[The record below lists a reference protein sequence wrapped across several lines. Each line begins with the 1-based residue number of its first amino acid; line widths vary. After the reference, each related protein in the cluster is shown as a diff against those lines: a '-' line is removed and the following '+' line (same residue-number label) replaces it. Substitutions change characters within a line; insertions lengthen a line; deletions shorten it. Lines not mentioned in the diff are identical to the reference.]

1 MGRPRMTLD
10 ELAAGPPLDLAIIG
24 GGINGAGIFAEA
36 ARAGLRVALFE
47 AEDFGFG
54 TTWRSTKLIHGGLRY
69 LEHGDVRLV
78 AETLRER
85 EWLLR
90 TRPHL
95 VEPLRFLFPM
105 LPWTRRPRWQIH
117 LGLVAYDL
125 LAWRRSLPG
134 HQRLRPDELAARFP
148 GVSSLQR
155 GGFAFSDARC
165 WAPERLTLELVLE
178 GIEAGG
184 AAFNHTPVTRIL
196 TAGGRVTGVGVRAPD
211 GRELTLGARAVLNAA
226 GPWADAVR
234 ELAGD
239 GGDEPLLD
247 LTRGTHIVLR
257 AEGALPRHALI
268 STARSDG
275 RVFFVIPQR
284 DSYLIGTTDVR
295 HEGDPGSVR
304 PTREEV
310 AYLLEEAAALV
321 PSLEATAERVA
332 YAYAGLRPLRRSGKG
347 PEGAISRRHELVD
360 HGRQGGVRGL
370 YSATGGKLS
379 TYRALARELLMRL
392 DTRPAPELPPPA
404 LASLHEA
411 PHPRLR
417 QYGARLAAVLAAGR
431 GELCSGCGL
440 LDGEVRH
447 AVRAEL
453 AATLS
458 DVLLR
463 RTGAAWS
470 PDRAEG
476 CAEAAA
482 SVMAEEL
489 GWTPAER
496 ERQLAAFRAD
506 LARHLPT
513 WAELAA
519 ESAAEG
525 RDLSTRR
532 G

>member
-1 MGRPRMTLD
+1 MGRVGMTIE
-10 ELAAGPPLDLAIIG
+10 ELASGPPLDLAIIG

-78 AETLRER
+78 VETLRER

-95 VEPLRFLFPM
+95 VEPLRFLFPL

-117 LGLVAYDL
+117 LGLAAYDL

-134 HQRLRPDELAARFP
+134 HQRLTAAALAERFP
-148 GVSSLQR
+148 ALADEQR

-165 WAPERLTLELVLE
+165 WAPERLALELVLE
-178 GIEAGG
+178 GVEAGG
-184 AAFNHTPVTRIL
+184 FAFNHTPVTGII
-196 TAGGRVTGVGVRAPD
+196 TAGGRVTGIVVRSPGGGECALP
-211 GRELTLGARAVLNAA
+211 ARAVLNAA

-234 ELAGD
+234 ELAGER
-239 GGDEPLLD
+239 GERPLLD
-247 LTRGTHIVLR
+247 LTRGTHIVVP
-257 AEGALPRHALI
+257 AEGPLPRYALI

-275 RVFFVIPQR
+275 RVFFIIPQR
-284 DSYLIGTTDVR
+284 DAYLVGTTDVR
-295 HEGDPGSVR
+295 HQGDPGDVR
-304 PTREEV
+304 PTPEEV
-310 AYLLEEAAALV
+310 EYLVAEAQALAPGLGV
-321 PSLEATAERVA
+321 TRERVA

-347 PEGAISRRHELVD
+347 PEGDISRRHELVD

-379 TYRALARELLMRL
+379 TYRALGRELLERL
-392 DTRPAPELPPPA
+392 GVRPAAEPAAPPA
-404 LASLHEA
+404 APPAEA
-411 PHPRLR
+411 PHPRLL
-417 QYGARLAAVLAAGR
+417 QYGGRLAAVLAAGR
-431 GELCSGCGL
+431 EELCSRCGL
-440 LDGEVRH
+440 LAGEVRH
-447 AVRAEL
+447 AVRTEL
-453 AATLS
+453 AVTLS

-470 PDRAEG
+470 VHRAVE
-476 CAEAAA
+476 CAPLAAA
-482 SVMAEEL
+482 VMAEEL
-489 GWTPAER
+489 GWDEGER

-513 WAELAA
+513 PDEIAA
-519 ESAAEG
+519 TLGAAAAQ
-525 RDLSTRR
+525 
-532 G
+532 

>member
-1 MGRPRMTLD
+1 MTLT
-10 ELAAGPPLDLAIIG
+10 ELASGPPLDLAIIG

-78 AETLRER
+78 VETLRER

-95 VEPLRFLFPM
+95 VEPLRFLFPV

-117 LGLVAYDL
+117 VGLAAYDL

-134 HQRLRPDELAARFP
+134 HQRLAAAALRERFPALAAE
-148 GVSSLQR
+148 QR

-165 WAPERLTLELVLE
+165 WAPERLAIELVLE
-178 GIEAGG
+178 GIEVGG
-184 AAFNHTPVTRIL
+184 FAFNHAAVARIL
-196 TAGGRVTGVGVRAPD
+196 TAGGRVTGVAVRSPSGGECAIP
-211 GRELTLGARAVLNAA
+211 ARAVLNAA

-234 ELAGD
+234 SLAG
-239 GGDEPLLD
+239 EPAEQPLLD
-247 LTRGTHIVLR
+247 LTRGTHIVVP
-257 AEGALPRHALI
+257 AEEPLPRYALI

-275 RVFFVIPQR
+275 RVFFIIPQR

-304 PTREEV
+304 PTPEEV
-310 AYLLEEAAALV
+310 EYLVAEAQALAPGLGV
-321 PSLEATAERVA
+321 TRERVA

-360 HGRQGGVRGL
+360 HGRLGGVQGL

-379 TYRALARELLMRL
+379 TYRALGRELLQRL
-392 DTRPAPELPPPA
+392 GVRPAPEPA
-404 LASLHEA
+404 PTAAAPAAEA
-411 PHPRLR
+411 PHPRLL
-417 QYGARLAAVLAAGR
+417 QYGRRLADVLAAGR
-431 GELCSGCGL
+431 EALCSRCGL
-440 LDGEVRH
+440 LAGEVRH

-453 AATLS
+453 AVTLS

-470 PDRAEG
+470 ADRAEG
-476 CAEAAA
+476 CAPAAA
-482 SVMAEEL
+482 AVMAEEL
-489 GWTPAER
+489 GWDAAER

-506 LARHLPT
+506 LARHLPSPKEIV
-513 WAELAA
+513 APLGAAAA
-519 ESAAEG
+519 ES
-525 RDLSTRR
+525 SRR
-532 G
+532 R